1 MAEKVKKEEEVTK
14 EGESP
19 TFVAKVKE
27 FVHDIGEKLEEAIG
41 FGKPTVDLVAIH
53 VPKINTKKAELVV
66 ELLIKNPN
74 PIPIPLV
81 DVNYEVQSGAR
92 SLVAGKI
99 PDAGTIKSH
108 GSQTVKI
115 PVTLV
120 FKDLI
125 DTFDEFEPGS
135 VFPYKIKV
143 DLIADVPVFGKLTL
157 PLDAD
162 GEFPIPE
169 KPDVDIEKVVWDDL
183 SWDETKATVL
193 LKVENLN
200 KFDIG
205 ITKLDYELTLAG
217 VLVAKTSLGEA
228 TSIKG
233 KGVTSMKLP
242 FSFRPKD
249 FGDALW
255 DVIRGKGTGYDL
267 YGTLQ
272 ANTPFG
278 PVSLPFGKE
287 GGETKLRKNDED
299 DD

>member
-1 MAEKVKKEEEVTK
+1 MAEEVKKEAA
-14 EGESP
+14 EGESH
-19 TFVAKVKE
+19 TFVEKVKE

-41 FGKPTVDLVAIH
+41 FGKPTADFVAIH
-53 VPKINTKKAELVV
+53 LPSITLKKADLVI

-74 PIPIPLV
+74 PLPIPLV
-81 DVNYEVQSGAR
+81 DINYSVESGPR
-92 SLVAGKI
+92 SLVSGKI

-108 GSQTVKI
+108 GEQVVKI
-115 PVTLV
+115 PLTLV
-120 FKDLI
+120 YKDLI
-125 DTFDEFEPGS
+125 DTFDDFEPGS

-143 DLIADVPVFGKLTL
+143 DLIADVPIFGKVTL

-169 KPDVDIEKVVWDDL
+169 KPDVDIEKVLWDDL
-183 SWDETKATVL
+183 SWEETKATLL

-205 ITKLDYELTLAG
+205 ITKLEYDLTLAG
-217 VLVAKTSLGEA
+217 VPVAKTSLGED
-228 TSIKG
+228 TSIRG
-233 KGVTSMKLP
+233 QGVTHLKLP

-255 DVIRGKGTGYDL
+255 DVVRGRGTGYDL
-267 YGTLQ
+267 FGTLE

-278 PVSLPFGKE
+278 PISLPFGKE